1 MIILPVQTIDVSK
14 FETFEIWETTV
25 VFDFLHKNGVH
36 GRGLEVGTV
45 DSYAR
50 SCVPCT
56 LYGKVLWNELYLLH
70 VADKEA
76 RTPNNPPSIIILS

>member
-25 VFDFLHKNGVH
+25 VFDFLHKKGVH
-36 GRGLEVGTV
+36 GRGLEVG
-45 DSYAR
+45 SAR
-50 SCVPCT
+50 SCVPFT
-56 LYGKVLWNELYLLH
+56 LYVKELWNGLYLLH